1 MTLRPADQQID
12 DEIRGRLAI
21 EIQERIDRGEDPES
35 ARLGA
40 MRQFGYLPHMR
51 DEMRRVW

>member
-1 MTLRPADQQID
+1 MTLRPDDQQID
-12 DEIRGRLAI
+12 DEIRGHLAI